1 MSTAVWADSLAFS
14 VSDASAL
21 MSAFIKAKL
30 KAARDLIAK
39 KEFAKARD
47 AAQEVLSYEPDNYN
61 A

>member
-1 MSTAVWADSLAFS
+1 MSTAVGVDSS
-14 VSDASAL
+14 VFAASDASAL
-21 MSAFIKAKL
+21 MSSFIKAKL